1 VCFEDCDEGMWEG
14 ETERLLLYVF
24 LISSC
29 RGLYD
34 ISHAKFFIVPLIVS
48 ESTISSYF
56 VRDHTGICTEI
67 LECKFK
73 RLSEFFAFAYF
84 LLLFVCDSA
93 RNILVRV

>member
-1 VCFEDCDEGMWEG
+1 MCFEDCDEGMWEG

-24 LISSC
+24 LIASC

-73 RLSEFFAFAYF
+73 RLSETMHAFAYF
-84 LLLFVCDSA
+84 LFLFMCDSA
-93 RNILVRV
+93 RNILV